1 MLKSM
6 QLSLNYQ
13 NQTYKNKYN
22 DPSFHGKFKGLILKK
37 DLYINNIFIS
47 HFGKKKRNGA
57 HKNNRKNVLTEIIL
71 NPKSVVLTKMKRQN
85 EMIDCFDN
93 LLNQEKAKKYLSNP
107 YFSKYGEDY
116 FPVIRKKVPFSNSL
130 LRNNINTIS
139 TLGNSTIITKHNANL
154 PII

>member
-1 MLKSM
+1 M
-6 QLSLNYQ
+6 QLSLNYH
-13 NQTYKNKYN
+13 NPISKNKYN

-37 DLYINNIFIS
+37 DLYINNIFLS
-47 HFGKKKRNGA
+47 HFGKKK
-57 HKNNRKNVLTEIIL
+57 KNDVNKNRRKNVLTEIIL

-85 EMIDCFDN
+85 EITDCIDH
-93 LLNQEKAKKYLSNP
+93 LINQEKVKKYLSNP

-139 TLGNSTIITKHNANL
+139 TLGNSTIISKHNGNL